1 MLIGAD
7 VVDVPMSV
15 VEILSFKSTMIRCAV
30 FNPIPLTVF
39 SNLSFPLLITL
50 QSSEGVRAE
59 SIMRAVFP
67 PIPDTLI
74 SNRNSSLSCL
84 VANPYNIYASSLIDS

>member
-59 SIMRAVFP
+59 VSCGQYFLLCLIRLLVIEIVLFP
-67 PIPDTLI
+67 
-74 SNRNSSLSCL
+74 
-84 VANPYNIYASSLIDS
+84 AW